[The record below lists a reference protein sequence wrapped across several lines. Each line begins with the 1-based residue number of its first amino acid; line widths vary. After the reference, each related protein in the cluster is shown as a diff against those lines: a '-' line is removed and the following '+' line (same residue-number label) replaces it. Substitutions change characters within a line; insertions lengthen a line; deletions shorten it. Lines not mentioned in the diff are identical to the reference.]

1 MTDAPPTVPD
11 SPGVRL
17 VGETGVSRRRL
28 ALVVLATVVL
38 CAYLVAWT
46 LDSEPTIGD
55 EARHFR
61 RAVNYFETPLPHF
74 RTDHDPAYPIE
85 GPGAIPYFDAC
96 LWHEGLA
103 LLWKLL
109 GHASLPA
116 AQIYHAAFLFM
127 LAMFTYL
134 AGRTLY
140 GHRGGLW
147 AWGLVLT
154 LPMNI
159 LFGMIFYQ
167 EIPLLAFTAM
177 AIVCILHGRPV
188 WLGIATA
195 AMFLTKSPVA
205 AALLPTLLVAA
216 FLKVGDTWRRR
227 LLRTALALAVAS
239 LVLLPDVLWHLAH
252 FGRPFMLTYSGSPL
266 SFLVYDSP
274 SPKMSA
280 VPLSILNPVAV
291 LSMLGATGLLV
302 AGLGSAMALR
312 DTGRA
317 FLAVVADRR
326 KRGLPA
332 ALRRLPDSVPASALV
347 GALPFLS
354 FVFVYIYRLRRAYDV
369 RYLDAATL
377 MACLLAAGFLA
388 QLSLRKAKD
397 AGRPCSVI
405 LQGRPWL
412 VRAALGILV
421 LGMAGQF
428 LAVPFF
434 VRQLRQLPPETEA
447 GYEWVRKNTAPDAPF
462 LYNQESLVALT
473 GRPVLWAAAIP
484 RYFFSTTEREQARI
498 LHYFQIQ
505 YIAIDSTRRLDNWTP
520 DIEPIGFPVCWL
532 RTVPGRAYL
541 ERVFPSPEG
550 DALDSIFIVYRVR
563 YDRIPPE
570 WIQDVRP
577 GGWREI
583 IEELDK
589 IRRAENLRQRAP
601 PAP

>member
-1 MTDAPPTVPD
+1 MTDATPTVPD
-11 SPGVRL
+11 SP
-17 VGETGVSRRRL
+17 GVSRRRL
-28 ALVVLATVVL
+28 ALVVLATVVA

-96 LWHEGLA
+96 LWHQGLA

-109 GHASLPA
+109 GHASLPV
-116 AQIYHAAFLFM
+116 AQIYHAAFVFM

-134 AGRTLY
+134 AGRSLY
-140 GHRGGLW
+140 GHRGGVW
-147 AWGLVLT
+147 AWALVLT
-154 LPMNI
+154 IPMNI

-188 WLGIATA
+188 WLGIAMA

-216 FLKVGDTWRRR
+216 FLKVGDSWSRR
-227 LLRTALALAVAS
+227 LLRLAVALAVAS

-266 SFLVYDSP
+266 SFMVYDLP

-280 VPLSILNPVAV
+280 VPMSILNPLAV
-291 LSMLGATGLLV
+291 LSMLGVSGLVV
-302 AGLGSAMALR
+302 AVLGSAMALR

-317 FLAVVADRR
+317 VLAVATDGR
-326 KRGLPA
+326 KRGLLA
-332 ALRRLPDSVPASALV
+332 AIRSLPDSVPASALV
-347 GALPFLS
+347 GALPFLG
-354 FVFVYIYRLRRAYDV
+354 FVFVYVYRLRRAYDV

-377 MACLLAAGFLA
+377 MACLLAGGFLA
-388 QLSLRKAKD
+388 QLSLRKAKN
-397 AGRPCSVI
+397 A
-405 LQGRPWL
+405 GRPWL
-412 VRAALGILV
+412 VRAALWLLV
-421 LGMAGQF
+421 LAMAGQF

-447 GYEWVRKNTAPDAPF
+447 GYEWVRKNTAPTDPF
-462 LYNQESLVALT
+462 LYNQESLVAFT

-484 RYFFSTTEREQARI
+484 RYFFSTTEREQTRI
-498 LHYFQIQ
+498 LRYFQIQ

-520 DIEPIGFPVCWL
+520 DIEPLGFPVCWL

-541 ERVFPSPEG
+541 ERVYPSPEG
-550 DALDSIFIVYRVR
+550 DALANIFIIYRVR

-583 IEELDK
+583 MEELDN
-589 IRRAENLRQRAP
+589 IWRAENLR
-601 PAP
+601 

>member
-11 SPGVRL
+11 SP
-17 VGETGVSRRRL
+17 GVSRRRL

-96 LWHEGLA
+96 LWHQGLA

-109 GHASLPA
+109 GHASLPV
-116 AQIYHAAFLFM
+116 AQIYHAAFVFM

-134 AGRTLY
+134 AGRSLY
-140 GHRGGLW
+140 GHRGGVW
-147 AWGLVLT
+147 AWALVLT
-154 LPMNI
+154 IPMNI

-188 WLGIATA
+188 WLGIAMA

-266 SFLVYDSP
+266 SFMVYDLP

-280 VPLSILNPVAV
+280 VPMSILNPLAV
-291 LSMLGATGLLV
+291 LSMLGVSGLVV
-302 AGLGSAMALR
+302 AVLGSAMALR

-317 FLAVVADRR
+317 VLAVATDGR
-326 KRGLPA
+326 KRGLLA
-332 ALRRLPDSVPASALV
+332 AIRSLPDSVPASALV
-347 GALPFLS
+347 GALPFLG
-354 FVFVYIYRLRRAYDV
+354 FVFVYVYRLRRAYDV

-377 MACLLAAGFLA
+377 MACLLAGGFLA
-388 QLSLRKAKD
+388 QLSLRKAKN
-397 AGRPCSVI
+397 A
-405 LQGRPWL
+405 GRPWL
-412 VRAALGILV
+412 VRAALWLLV
-421 LGMAGQF
+421 LAMAGQF

-447 GYEWVRKNTAPDAPF
+447 GYEWVRKNTAPTDPF
-462 LYNQESLVALT
+462 LYNQESLVAFT

-484 RYFFSTTEREQARI
+484 RYFFSTTEREQTRI
-498 LHYFQIQ
+498 LRYFQIQ

-520 DIEPIGFPVCWL
+520 DIEPLGFPVCWL

-541 ERVFPSPEG
+541 ERVYPSPEG
-550 DALDSIFIVYRVR
+550 DALANIFIIYRVR

-583 IEELDK
+583 MEELDN
-589 IRRAENLRQRAP
+589 IWRAENLR
-601 PAP
+601 

>member
-1 MTDAPPTVPD
+1 MTEISDADATSKPSS
-11 SPGVRL
+11 SPKRQVAF
-17 VGETGVSRRRL
+17 V
-28 ALVVLATVVL
+28 ALATAVL
-38 CAYLVAWT
+38 CAYLVGWAVGT
-46 LDSEPTIGD
+46 KPIIGD

-61 RAVNYFETPLPHF
+61 RAVNYFEAPLPDF
-74 RTDHDPAYPIE
+74 RVDHDPAYPFE
-85 GPGAIPYFDAC
+85 GPGAIPYYDAC
-96 LWHEGLA
+96 LWHQGLA

-109 GHASLPA
+109 GRVSLPA

-127 LAMFTYL
+127 LAMFLYL

-147 AWGLVLT
+147 AWGLFLT

-177 AIVCILHGRPV
+177 AIVCILRGRAA
-188 WLGIATA
+188 WLGVAMA
-195 AMFLTKSPVA
+195 GMFLTKSAVA
-205 AALLPTLLVAA
+205 VAILPTLLVAA
-216 FLKVGDTWRRR
+216 ILLVGDSWGRR
-227 LLRTALALAVAS
+227 LLRLAVALAVAS
-239 LVLLPDVLWHLAH
+239 LILLPDALWHLAH

-266 SFLVYDSP
+266 SFMVYNLP
-274 SPKMSA
+274 APRMSA
-280 VPLSILNPVAV
+280 VPMSILNPLAV
-291 LSMLGATGLLV
+291 LSMLGVSGLVV
-302 AGLGSAMALR
+302 AVLGSAMALR

-317 FLAVVADRR
+317 FLAVVADGR
-326 KRGLPA
+326 KRGLLA
-332 ALRRLPDSVPASALV
+332 ALRSLPDSVPASALV
-347 GALPFLS
+347 GALPFLG
-354 FVFVYIYRLRRAYDV
+354 FVFVYVYRLRLAYDV

-388 QLSLRKAKD
+388 QRSLRKAKG
-397 AGRPCSVI
+397 A
-405 LQGRPWL
+405 GRPWL

-434 VRQLRQLPPETEA
+434 VRQRRQLPPETEA
-447 GYEWVRKNTAPDAPF
+447 GYEWVRQNTAPDAPF
-462 LYNQESLVALT
+462 LYNQESLVAFT
-473 GRPVLWAAAIP
+473 GRPVIWCAAIP

-520 DIEPIGFPVCWL
+520 DIEPMGFPVSWL
-532 RTVPGRAYL
+532 RTVPGRACL
-541 ERVFPSPEG
+541 ERVYPSPEG

-563 YDRIPPE
+563 HDRIPPE
-570 WIQDVRP
+570 WIQDIRP

-583 IEELDK
+583 VEEMEKL
-589 IRRAENLRQRAP
+589 RRAENLRRRNR

>member
-11 SPGVRL
+11 SP
-17 VGETGVSRRRL
+17 GVSRRRL

-96 LWHEGLA
+96 LWHQGLA

-109 GHASLPA
+109 GHASLPV
-116 AQIYHAAFLFM
+116 AQIYHAAFVFM

-134 AGRTLY
+134 AGRSLY
-140 GHRGGLW
+140 GHRGGVW
-147 AWGLVLT
+147 AWALVLT
-154 LPMNI
+154 IPMNI

-188 WLGIATA
+188 WLGIAMA

-216 FLKVGDTWRRR
+216 FLKVGDSWSRR
-227 LLRTALALAVAS
+227 LLRLAVALAVAS

-266 SFLVYDSP
+266 SFLVYDLP

-280 VPLSILNPVAV
+280 VPMSILNPLAV
-291 LSMLGATGLLV
+291 LSMLGVSGLVV
-302 AGLGSAMALR
+302 AVLGSAMALR

-317 FLAVVADRR
+317 VLAVATDGR
-326 KRGLPA
+326 KRGLLA
-332 ALRRLPDSVPASALV
+332 AIRSLPDSVPASALV
-347 GALPFLS
+347 GALPFLG
-354 FVFVYIYRLRRAYDV
+354 FVFVYVYRLRRAYDV

-377 MACLLAAGFLA
+377 MACLLAGGFLA
-388 QLSLRKAKD
+388 QLSLRKAKN
-397 AGRPCSVI
+397 A
-405 LQGRPWL
+405 GRPWL
-412 VRAALGILV
+412 VRAALWLLV
-421 LGMAGQF
+421 LAMAGQF

-447 GYEWVRKNTAPDAPF
+447 GYEWVRKNTAPTDPF
-462 LYNQESLVALT
+462 LYNQESLVAFT

-484 RYFFSTTEREQARI
+484 RYFFSTTEREQTRI
-498 LHYFQIQ
+498 LRYFQIQ

-520 DIEPIGFPVCWL
+520 DIEPLGFPVCWL

-541 ERVFPSPEG
+541 ERVYPSPEG
-550 DALDSIFIVYRVR
+550 DALANIFIIYRVR

-583 IEELDK
+583 MEELDN
-589 IRRAENLRQRAP
+589 IWRAENLR
-601 PAP
+601 

>member
-11 SPGVRL
+11 SPGV
-17 VGETGVSRRRL
+17 SRRRL
-28 ALVVLATVVL
+28 ALVALATAVV

-74 RTDHDPAYPIE
+74 RTDHDPAYPSE

-96 LWHEGLA
+96 LWHQGLA

-109 GHASLPA
+109 GRASLPA

-127 LAMFTYL
+127 LAMFLYL

-147 AWGLVLT
+147 AWGLFLT

-188 WLGIATA
+188 WLGIAMA

-227 LLRTALALAVAS
+227 LLRTAIALVIAF
-239 LVLLPDVLWHLAH
+239 LLMAPDILWHLEH
-252 FGRPFMLTYSGSPL
+252 FGHPFMLTYSGSPL
-266 SFLVYDSP
+266 SFVVYDLP
-274 SPKMSA
+274 PPKMSA
-280 VPLSILNPVAV
+280 VPMSILNPLAVLLMLGVSGLVVAV
-291 LSMLGATGLLV
+291 
-302 AGLGSAMALR
+302 LGSAMALR

-317 FLAVVADRR
+317 VLAVAADGR
-326 KRGLPA
+326 KRGLLA
-332 ALRRLPDSVPASALV
+332 ALRRLPDSVPASTLV
-347 GALPFLS
+347 GALPFLGY
-354 FVFVYIYRLRRAYDV
+354 VFVYIYRLRRAYDV
-369 RYLDAATL
+369 RYLNAATL
-377 MACLLAAGFLA
+377 MACLLAAGVLA
-388 QLSLRKAKD
+388 QLSLRKAKN
-397 AGRPCSVI
+397 A
-405 LQGRPWL
+405 GRPWL

-421 LGMAGQF
+421 LAMAGQF
-428 LAVPFF
+428 LTVPIY
-434 VRQLRQLPPETEA
+434 VRQRRQLPPETEA
-447 GYEWVRKNTAPDAPF
+447 GYEWVRQNTAPDAPF
-462 LYNQESLVALT
+462 LYNQENLVAFT
-473 GRPVLWAAAIP
+473 GRPVLWAAIIP
-484 RYFFSTTEREQARI
+484 RYFFSAPEREQARI
-498 LHYFQIQ
+498 LYYFQIQ
-505 YIAIDSTRRLDNWTP
+505 YIAIDSTRRIDNWTP
-520 DIEPIGFPVCWL
+520 DVEPMGFPVSWL
-532 RTVPGRAYL
+532 RTVPGRACL
-541 ERVFPSPEG
+541 ERVYPSPEG
-550 DALDSIFIVYRVR
+550 NALDSIFIVYRVR

-570 WIQDVRP
+570 WLQDVRP
-577 GGWREI
+577 GDWREI
-583 IEELDK
+583 LEEIEKLRSAESL
-589 IRRAENLRQRAP
+589 RRQNR
-601 PAP
+601 PAPATSARR

>member
-11 SPGVRL
+11 SP
-17 VGETGVSRRRL
+17 GVSRRRL

-96 LWHEGLA
+96 LWHQGLA

-109 GHASLPA
+109 GHASLPV
-116 AQIYHAAFLFM
+116 AQIYHAAFVFM

-134 AGRTLY
+134 AGRSLY
-140 GHRGGLW
+140 GHRGGVW
-147 AWGLVLT
+147 AWALVLT
-154 LPMNI
+154 IPMNI

-188 WLGIATA
+188 WLGIAMA

-216 FLKVGDTWRRR
+216 FLKVGDSWSRR
-227 LLRTALALAVAS
+227 LLRLAVALAVAS

-266 SFLVYDSP
+266 SFMVYDLP

-280 VPLSILNPVAV
+280 VPMSILNPLAV
-291 LSMLGATGLLV
+291 LSMLGVSGLVV
-302 AGLGSAMALR
+302 AVLGSAMALR

-317 FLAVVADRR
+317 VLAVATDGR
-326 KRGLPA
+326 KRGLLA
-332 ALRRLPDSVPASALV
+332 AIRSLPDSVPASALV
-347 GALPFLS
+347 GALPFLG
-354 FVFVYIYRLRRAYDV
+354 FVFVYVYRLRRAYDV

-377 MACLLAAGFLA
+377 MACLLAGGFLA
-388 QLSLRKAKD
+388 QLSLRKAKN
-397 AGRPCSVI
+397 A
-405 LQGRPWL
+405 GRPWL
-412 VRAALGILV
+412 VRAALWLLV
-421 LGMAGQF
+421 LAMAGQF

-447 GYEWVRKNTAPDAPF
+447 GYEWVRKNTAPTDPF
-462 LYNQESLVALT
+462 LYNQESLVAFT

-484 RYFFSTTEREQARI
+484 RYFFSTTEREQTRI
-498 LHYFQIQ
+498 LRYFQIQ

-520 DIEPIGFPVCWL
+520 DIEPLGFPVCWL

-541 ERVFPSPEG
+541 ERVYPSPEG
-550 DALDSIFIVYRVR
+550 DALANIFIIYRVR

-583 IEELDK
+583 MEELDN
-589 IRRAENLRQRAP
+589 IWRAENLR
-601 PAP
+601 

>member
-1 MTDAPPTVPD
+1 
-11 SPGVRL
+11 
-17 VGETGVSRRRL
+17 
-28 ALVVLATVVL
+28 
-38 CAYLVAWT
+38 
-46 LDSEPTIGD
+46 
-55 EARHFR
+55 
-61 RAVNYFETPLPHF
+61 
-74 RTDHDPAYPIE
+74 
-85 GPGAIPYFDAC
+85 
-96 LWHEGLA
+96 
-103 LLWKLL
+103 
-109 GHASLPA
+109 
-116 AQIYHAAFLFM
+116 
-127 LAMFTYL
+127 
-134 AGRTLY
+134 
-140 GHRGGLW
+140 
-147 AWGLVLT
+147 
-154 LPMNI
+154 
-159 LFGMIFYQ
+159 
-167 EIPLLAFTAM
+167 
-177 AIVCILHGRPV
+177 
-188 WLGIATA
+188 
-195 AMFLTKSPVA
+195 
-205 AALLPTLLVAA
+205 
-216 FLKVGDTWRRR
+216 
-227 LLRTALALAVAS
+227 
-239 LVLLPDVLWHLAH
+239 
-252 FGRPFMLTYSGSPL
+252 
-266 SFLVYDSP
+266 
-274 SPKMSA
+274 MSA

-302 AGLGSAMALR
+302 AGLGSVMALR

-317 FLAVVADRR
+317 FLAVVADGR
-326 KRGLPA
+326 KRGLLA

-347 GALPFLS
+347 GALPFLG
-354 FVFVYIYRLRRAYDV
+354 FVCVYIYRLRRAYDV

-397 AGRPCSVI
+397 A
-405 LQGRPWL
+405 GRPWL

-447 GYEWVRKNTAPDAPF
+447 GYEWVRKNTAPAAPF

-473 GRPVLWAAAIP
+473 GRPVLWAAVIP

-498 LHYFQIQ
+498 LRYFQIQ

-520 DIEPIGFPVCWL
+520 DIEPVGFPVCWL

-541 ERVFPSPEG
+541 ERVYPSPEG

-583 IEELDK
+583 LEKMEKL
-589 IRRAENLRQRAP
+589 RRAERLRRQNR

>member
-1 MTDAPPTVPD
+1 MTGIPDADVASKPSS
-11 SPGVRL
+11 SPKRQVAF
-17 VGETGVSRRRL
+17 V
-28 ALVVLATVVL
+28 ALATAVL

-61 RAVNYFETPLPHF
+61 RAVNYFEAPLPDF
-74 RTDHDPAYPIE
+74 RVDHDPAYPFE
-85 GPGAIPYFDAC
+85 GPGAIPYYDAC

-109 GHASLPA
+109 GRASLPA

-127 LAMFTYL
+127 LAMFLYL

-147 AWGLVLT
+147 AWGLFLT

-195 AMFLTKSPVA
+195 AMFLTKSAVA
-205 AALLPTLLVAA
+205 VAILPTLLVAA
-216 FLKVGDTWRRR
+216 ILLVGDSWGRR
-227 LLRTALALAVAS
+227 LLRLAVALAVAS

-266 SFLVYDSP
+266 SFIMMVYDLP

-280 VPLSILNPVAV
+280 VPLSILNPLAV
-291 LSMLGATGLLV
+291 LSMLGVSGLVV
-302 AGLGSAMALR
+302 AVLGSAMALR

-317 FLAVVADRR
+317 FLAVAADGR
-326 KRGLPA
+326 KRGLLA

-347 GALPFLS
+347 GALPFLG
-354 FVFVYIYRLRRAYDV
+354 FVFVYVYRLRRAYDV

-447 GYEWVRKNTAPDAPF
+447 GYEWVRKNTAPAAPF
-462 LYNQESLVALT
+462 LYNQESLIAFT
-473 GRPVLWAAAIP
+473 GRPVLWAAIVP
-484 RYFFSTTEREQARI
+484 RYFFGAPEREQARI
-498 LHYFQIQ
+498 LRYFQIQ
-505 YIAIDSTRRLDNWTP
+505 YVAIDSTRRLDNWTP
-520 DIEPIGFPVCWL
+520 DIEPIGFPVSWL
-532 RTVPGRAYL
+532 RAVPGRAYL
-541 ERVFPSPEG
+541 ERVYPSPEG
-550 DALDSIFIVYRVR
+550 DALDSIFIVYRVN

-570 WIQDVRP
+570 WIADIEPGNWQFLVEEQSRKNKEKTSKALQDHTP
-577 GGWREI
+577 H
-583 IEELDK
+583 
-589 IRRAENLRQRAP
+589 P
-601 PAP
+601 